1 MPENIQINKIENGW
15 IVAYPEKTNILGQG
29 QGQKMTAH
37 FCVDMEEVVEYLSM
51 LNK

>member
-29 QGQKMTAH
+29 QKMTAH
-37 FCVDMEEVVEYLSM
+37 FLS
-51 LNK
+51 LIHI